1 MFNTFFFDLD
11 NTLYPAD
18 CGLWEAI
25 GARIDS
31 FLKNEIKMEP
41 DEITTF
47 RLHCREKYGTAL
59 QGLKHLYQVDDAY
72 YLKYVHDLD
81 LSLYL
86 KRDGRLTDLL
96 ASLPQRKIVFTNSD
110 INHANNVL
118 THLGIASFFEFII
131 DVNQVSPYV
140 KPQKESFQKA
150 LELAGL
156 PSAEG
161 CVFLDDHL
169 ASVEAGAEMGFLS
182 ILVTPTPQNQ
192 YPHQITDVFELP
204 DFLDILDTK
213 DPLL

>member
-1 MFNTFFFDLD
+1 M
-11 NTLYPAD
+11 
-18 CGLWEAI
+18 
-25 GARIDS
+25 
-31 FLKNEIKMEP
+31 
-41 DEITTF
+41 
-47 RLHCREKYGTAL
+47 
-59 QGLKHLYQVDDAY
+59 
-72 YLKYVHDLD
+72 
-81 LSLYL
+81 
-86 KRDGRLTDLL
+86 
-96 ASLPQRKIVFTNSD
+96 
-110 INHANNVL
+110 
-118 THLGIASFFEFII
+118 GIASFFEFII